1 MVDVRIP
8 AMIELEAE
16 SATPEGLL
24 SFLIVYIDDIYW
36 KGLFGGIDA
45 FQLIQAE
52 LTRLNIKVD
61 KNDRFN
67 TEVALRAFD
76 REIVKNR
83 NYKVH
88 RQLFKI
94 LNPTL

>member
-24 SFLIVYIDDIYW
+24 SFLIVYFDDIYW

-45 FQLIQAE
+45 L
-52 LTRLNIKVD
+52 
-61 KNDRFN
+61 
-67 TEVALRAFD
+67 
-76 REIVKNR
+76 
-83 NYKVH
+83 
-88 RQLFKI
+88 
-94 LNPTL
+94 